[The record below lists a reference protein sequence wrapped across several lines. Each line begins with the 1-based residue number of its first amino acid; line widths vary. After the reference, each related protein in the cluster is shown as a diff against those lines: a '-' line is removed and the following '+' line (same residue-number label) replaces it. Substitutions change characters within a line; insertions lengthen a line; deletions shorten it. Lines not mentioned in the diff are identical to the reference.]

1 MYMKKSILAA
11 CSAALLATACNN
23 GKTATPGS
31 ADSTAVDTTVT
42 ANTLPATYTGT
53 MPAADAPG
61 LDTRLTVNA
70 DSTYELT
77 QTNAGNGETVRQE
90 SGIWHMLAH
99 GVMQLV
105 TPSSGEL
112 NYYKLK
118 GDTAVVLT
126 DSLGNEPE
134 GETAQFY
141 ELKRKQ

>member
-1 MYMKKSILAA
+1 MKKSILAL
-11 CSAALLATACNN
+11 CSVALLTTACNN
-23 GKTATPGS
+23 GKTATTGT
-31 ADSTAVDTTVT
+31 ADSTAVDTTGMT
-42 ANTLPATYTGT
+42 IATTATYAGT

-61 LDTRLTVNA
+61 LDTKLTINA

-77 QTNAGNGETVRQE
+77 QTNAANNETVRQE
-90 SGIWHMLAH
+90 SGVWHMLAH

-105 TPSSGEL
+105 TPSSGEQ

-134 GETAQFY
+134 GETARFY

>member
-1 MYMKKSILAA
+1 MKKSILAA
-11 CSAALLATACNN
+11 CAAILLATACNN
-23 GKTATPGS
+23 GKTAAPGTT
-31 ADSTAVDTTVT
+31 DTTAVATADT
-42 ANTLPATYTGT
+42 ANATSATYTGT

-61 LDTRLTVNA
+61 LDTKLTVNA

-90 SGIWHMLAH
+90 SGIWHMLEN

-105 TPSSGEL
+105 TPSSGEQ

-126 DSLGNEPE
+126 DSLGNEAE
-134 GETAQFY
+134 GETAKFY
-141 ELKRKQ
+141 ELKRQR